1 MGPVGCRKLR
11 GLEDTVDVQG
21 QGVRSSLG
29 HGEPNKSCLEERRG
43 GFWEGAQSG
52 WVPLLDGY

>member
-1 MGPVGCRKLR
+1 MGPVGSRKLR

-43 GFWEGAQSG
+43 RFWEGAQSG
-52 WVPLLDGY
+52 